1 MPHRNPVFDIEKC
14 PVPFVQ
20 AIPQRQIIQDCAVP
34 GPPDPIAD
42 CPDAD
47 VPVPPPFTPPPA
59 CPQFQT
65 EVTVAGDAEFT
76 VTVEQLDEDPCIFK
90 FIYDLTIGGGGGSEI
105 CATATIQCET
115 GDCNVFLDVVQIVL
129 NPQCQG
135 QGQFQQQ
142 FQSQCQEQQQCQ
154 IQFRFQFQIPQGQR
168 GPQGP
173 QGPQGGGK
181 FAIVRVSDKGRDS
194 YLGLFCTE
202 MPEAV
207 FMDVVDLRLQAY
219 QTTVQMDPIFEKV
232 CEKGSFKVISVVT
245 SEPIT
250 IGASIVDSLVVV
262 KAPAYRQC
270 PEATVLVKGIRK
282 GFADRRFPAFT
293 RKQMEQNE
301 GFWGASF
308 DR

>member
-1 MPHRNPVFDIEKC
+1 MPHRDPVFDPQKC
-14 PVPFVQ
+14 PVPVVP
-20 AIPQRQIIQDCAVP
+20 AIPQRQIIQDCDVP
-34 GPPDPIAD
+34 GPPDPIFD
-42 CPDAD
+42 CDDAN

-65 EVTVAGDAEFT
+65 EITTTGDVDFT
-76 VTVEQLDEDPCIFK
+76 VDVVQLDDEPCVFK
-90 FIYDLTIGGGGGSEI
+90 FIYDLNVGGGGGVTDL
-105 CATATIQCET
+105 CATATIQCFT
-115 GDCNVFLDVVQIVL
+115 GDCNVFLDVVRIQL

-154 IQFRFQFQIPQGQR
+154 IQFRFQFQVPQGQR

-173 QGPQGGGK
+173 QGPAGK
-181 FAIVRVSDKGRDS
+181 FAIVKIDEGGQDN

-219 QTTVQMDPIFEKV
+219 QTAAQMDPRFEKV
-232 CEKGSFKVISVVT
+232 CEKGSFRVISVVT
-245 SEPIT
+245 PEPIVL
-250 IGASIVDSLVVV
+250 GAKIVDSMVVV
-262 KAPAYRQC
+262 KAQEYQQC
-270 PEATVLVKGIRK
+270 GEATVLVKGTRK

-293 RKQMEQNE
+293 REQMEQNE
-301 GFWGASF
+301 GFWAASF
-308 DR
+308 DQ